1 MSQHV
6 PTRYELVEARRRHV
20 PPPDL
25 GPLDR
30 TLTDD
35 TSHNIPGILHVQGSP
50 PGRWGRPWGHAAP
63 LGDRVAVSRRPLDR
77 VSSVETSGEV
87 LLPG

>member
-6 PTRYELVEARRRHV
+6 PTRYVLVEARLRHV
-20 PPPDL
+20 HRPDL
-25 GPLDR
+25 GPLDQ

-50 PGRWGRPWGHAAP
+50 PGRWGEA
-63 LGDRVAVSRRPLDR
+63 LGTRS
-77 VSSVETSGEV
+77 T
-87 LLPG
+87 PG